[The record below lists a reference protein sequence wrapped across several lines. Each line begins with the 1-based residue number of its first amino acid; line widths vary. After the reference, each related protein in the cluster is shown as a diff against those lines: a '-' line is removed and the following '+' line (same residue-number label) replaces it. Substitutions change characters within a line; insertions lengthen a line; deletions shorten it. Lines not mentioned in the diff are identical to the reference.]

1 MSLYTCKKKDESLHM
16 QKERWVFTL
25 QHFKSDLKT
34 LTDGLVKI
42 SKGKLFHSLGAATE
56 KVLLP

>member
-1 MSLYTCKKKDESLHM
+1 MQKKEEFLHM
-16 QKERWVFTL
+16 

-42 SKGKLFHSLGAATE
+42 SKGKLFHSLSAATE

>member
-1 MSLYTCKKKDESLHM
+1 MSLYTCKKKDESLRM
-16 QKERWVFTL
+16 

-42 SKGKLFHSLGAATE
+42 LKGKLFHSLGAATE